1 MMGFDGVI
9 PGVSETL
16 VVASSVG
23 SDPKLTLFWFAV
35 GLYLVYDGFGRW
47 KTKRLIETP
56 LQRGSI
62 KVNTAHS
69 QVMWHETNVR
79 ILIPESDEL

>member
-16 VVASSVG
+16 AVASS
-23 SDPKLTLFWFAV
+23 V